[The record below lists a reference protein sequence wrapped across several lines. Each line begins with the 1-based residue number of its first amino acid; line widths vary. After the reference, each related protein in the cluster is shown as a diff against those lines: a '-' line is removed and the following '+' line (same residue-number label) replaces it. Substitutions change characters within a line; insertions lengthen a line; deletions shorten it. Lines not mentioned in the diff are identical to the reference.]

1 LTGAPDDKLIRGAP
15 TSFKDHFSS
24 HADRYAAYRPTY
36 PRALMKFLADCC
48 ENRKL
53 AWDCATGNG
62 QTAVALTPYFDRIV
76 ATDASE
82 AQICSATHHP
92 RIEYRV
98 GRAEASSLE
107 NRSADLITVS
117 QALHWFDIDRFFDEV
132 MRVLVPGG
140 VFSAW
145 SYELCAVEPG
155 IDAHIFELYRHI
167 DDYWPPERRIVEAH
181 YRGIELPMPAIAA
194 PRFEMTA
201 TWKADAMLGYLRTWS
216 ACQRYLRERGTDPVD
231 TIEEALRR
239 LWGAETREVRW
250 PLALKIGRA

>member
-1 LTGAPDDKLIRGAP
+1 VISEAPS
-15 TSFKDHFSS
+15 SFKDHFSS
-24 HADRYAAYRPTY
+24 LADRYAAYRPTY
-36 PRALMKFLADCC
+36 PQALMKFLADCC
-48 ENRKL
+48 QERRL

-62 QTAVALTPYFDRIV
+62 QTAVALTPYFEHII

-82 AQICSATHHP
+82 AQICSAAPHP
-92 RIEYRV
+92 RVDYRV
-98 GRAEASSLE
+98 ARAEGSALDP
-107 NRSADLITVS
+107 RSVDLITVS

-145 SYELCAVEPG
+145 SYELCVVEPE
-155 IDAHIFELYRHI
+155 IDAHVLELYRQI
-167 DDYWPPERRIVEAH
+167 DAYWPPERRIVEDR

-194 PRFEMTA
+194 PEFEMTA
-201 TWKADAMLGYLRTWS
+201 SWKVDAMLGYLRTWS
-216 ACQRYLRERGTDPVD
+216 ACQHYLRERGSDPVD

-239 LWGAETREVRW
+239 LWGAESRAVRW